1 MLAMGSDDGFVS
13 LCCPSVFFRFLCFF
27 FFSFFGPFFHSTSI
41 RLSRYQGILVGFT
54 GYYWVLLGFAL
65 CLVYRVLLGF
75 TSCYWVF
82 VGFTSYCGFL
92 QVLNTL
98 AKLIEFYWVSQMIT
112 GFLIGLYCFGGCRPF
127 SEFTELYWVLLPIA
141 EFVFG
146 DFRPFQRVN
155 RVLLGFADN
164 DRV

>member
-13 LCCPSVFFRFLCFF
+13 LCCPSVFFVSFASSF
-27 FFSFFGPFFHSTSI
+27 FFGPFFSFDIHRRRRRI
-41 RLSRYQGILVGFT
+41 RLSRYQGILLGFT

-65 CLVYRVLLGF
+65 LYCFVLL
-75 TSCYWVF
+75 
-82 VGFTSYCGFL
+82 
-92 QVLNTL
+92 
-98 AKLIEFYWVSQMIT
+98 T